1 MKRFVRSVLFA
12 ALFLVLPSL
21 TVGVLPGR
29 TGTVG
34 VPYRSSG
41 VVAAQTAAPQLAFDV
56 KVNYAKTEVQI
67 PMRDGVKLF
76 TSIYAPRDTS
86 KKYPILLNRTPYSV
100 SPYGA
105 DAYKEHIGPSD
116 DIARAGYIVVYQDVR
131 GRLMSE
137 GEYDNMRPHNPHKTG
152 KQIDESSDT
161 YDTVEW
167 LVKNVANN
175 NGNVGMWGI
184 SYPGFY
190 AATGMIDA
198 HPALKAVSPQAPIA
212 DWFIGDDMHHNGAF
226 FLTDAFNFFTFF
238 GPPRPEPTT
247 KFPPPFKHGTPDAYK
262 FFLEMGAVSNANPKY
277 LKGNIGFWNDF
288 LAHPDYDEF
297 WKSRN
302 LLPHLK
308 KVAPAVMTVG
318 GWFDAEDLYGPLHIY
333 DEIERNNPGIHNVM
347 VIGPW
352 FHGGWAR
359 SDGSRLGN
367 AQFGSKTSEFYRSEV
382 ELRFFNHFLKGEGD
396 LKQPEVLAF
405 QTGSN
410 QWKSYESWPPKGT
423 MEKKLY
429 FHPNGKLSF
438 DAPREAGD
446 VFDQYVSD
454 PAKPVPYTNEIT
466 ISRGREYM
474 TEDQRFASQRPDV
487 LVYQTDV
494 LTEDVT
500 LSGKLLA
507 DLFIATTGT
516 DADFVVKLIDVFPD
530 DTPNADP
537 NPTGF
542 EMGGYQM
549 LVRGEVMRAKYR
561 ESFEKPTPIKANTV
575 THVPFNV
582 QDVNHTFKKGHRIM
596 IQVQSSWFPL
606 VDRNPQKFCDIY
618 KATDADFTIA
628 THRMYRSGKNASGLK
643 VHVAAQ

>member
-12 ALFLVLPSL
+12 ALFLSLPSL
-21 TVGVLPGR
+21 TVGVLSPR
-29 TGTVG
+29 TVG
-34 VPYRSSG
+34 IPYRSSDV
-41 VVAAQTAAPQLAFDV
+41 VVAQTTAPQLAFDV
-56 KVNYAKTEVQI
+56 KANYAKTEVQI

-137 GEYDNMRPHNPHKTG
+137 GEYDNMRPHNPKKTG

-226 FLTDAFNFFTFF
+226 YLIDSFNFFTFF
-238 GPPRPEPTT
+238 GPPRPKPTT
-247 KFPPPFKHGTPDAYK
+247 EFPPPFKHGTPDAYK

-288 LAHPDYDEF
+288 LAHPNYDEF

-359 SDGSRLGN
+359 SDGSQLGN

-382 ELRFFNHFLKGEGD
+382 ELKFFNHFLKGEGE
-396 LKQPEVLAF
+396 LNQPEVLAF

-423 MEKKLY
+423 IEKTLY

-438 DAPREAGD
+438 DAPKETGEA
-446 VFDQYVSD
+446 FDQYVSD

-487 LVYQTDV
+487 LVYKTDV

-507 DLFIATTGT
+507 DLFISTTGT

-537 NPTGF
+537 NPTNF
-542 EMGGYQM
+542 KMGGYEM

-561 ESFEKPTPIKANTV
+561 ESFETPSALRPNTV
-575 THVPFNV
+575 TRVPFNV

-628 THRMYRSGKNASGLK
+628 THRVYRDAKHASGLK